1 MAKAL
6 FSRKSILWATFFKI
20 KYFFANHEFKNQ
32 INGTVGRIQNVGMV
46 KTKIAYYVNDY
57 FTTLLYI
64 YFTLEN
70 KDLFLKV

>member
-6 FSRKSILWATFFKI
+6 FSRKSILWATFFTI

-46 KTKIAYYVNDY
+46 KTKIAY
-57 FTTLLYI
+57 TM
-64 YFTLEN
+64 
-70 KDLFLKV
+70 